1 MSIAFLL
8 TSLVVARGDG
18 VHGTGAGQ
26 MMDLSGVFMA
36 LTFVV
41 FALYGIFAATV
52 RTQVISRPKVMLWL
66 RRTFAAT
73 YLLLAGRLAAESR

>member
-26 MMDLSGVFMA
+26 MMGLSGVFMA

-41 FALYGIFAATV
+41 FAPFTAY
-52 RTQVISRPKVMLWL
+52 SRQRCAP
-66 RRTFAAT
+66 R
-73 YLLLAGRLAAESR
+73 